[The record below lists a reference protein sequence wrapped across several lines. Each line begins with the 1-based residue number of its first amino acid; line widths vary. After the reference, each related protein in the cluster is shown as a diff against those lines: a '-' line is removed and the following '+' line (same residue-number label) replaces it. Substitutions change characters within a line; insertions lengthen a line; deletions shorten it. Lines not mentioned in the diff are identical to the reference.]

1 MAAFLLIPL
10 SIAAGMIAG
19 AITGRRAVRAEMDE
33 LRALIRGSNGHAPEP
48 PLIPLAAPLEAAGE
62 KQAPVQPEVAPAARE
77 AKEISPEI
85 LMVLT
90 AAVAAFLGKKA
101 RIRRASAMPSMGAN
115 SWAQQGRV
123 FVQASHNLPLQHR

>member
-10 SIAAGMIAG
+10 SVAAGMIAG
-19 AITGRRAVRAEMDE
+19 AVTGRRAVRAEMDE
-33 LRALIRGSNGHAPEP
+33 LRSLIREQNGHAPALP
-48 PLIPLAAPLEAAGE
+48 
-62 KQAPVQPEVAPAARE
+62 APVQSVAAPAVLE
-77 AKEISPEI
+77 AEAEEISPEI

-101 RIRRASAMPSMGAN
+101 RIRRASAKPAMGEN

-123 FVQASHNLPLQHR
+123 FVQASHNLSVHHR